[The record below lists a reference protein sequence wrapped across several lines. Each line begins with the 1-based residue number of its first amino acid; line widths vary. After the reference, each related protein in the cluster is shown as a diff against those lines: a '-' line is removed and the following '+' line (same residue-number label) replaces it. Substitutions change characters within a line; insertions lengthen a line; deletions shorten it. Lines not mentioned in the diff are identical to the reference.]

1 MVNLEDAPDPEALLR
16 EADEF
21 SRNFLKEKRVVLT
34 NQTTKPFYEDNS
46 NIAKNFGYTF
56 LSAIYDAL
64 KLDIFFS
71 QFKKQFKYDPNQMF
85 KYLVISRLM
94 NPDSKRATF
103 QSIREYYGLSFNYS
117 LQQIYRSLDFISDVK
132 TDMQVYLNKQIKK
145 LIGRNCEKIF
155 YDVTNYYFEK
165 DFEDYDFLIE
175 VDKVYTKEEMK
186 KNDIIEIE
194 ENGIMK
200 QYKVIKGYCK
210 NGVSKENRL
219 TPIIQSGLFIDEN
232 GIPIAMQIFPGNTSD
247 CKTLQPVMK
256 EVKEKFNLNRLIVV
270 ADKGLNTSDNIAKI
284 IEKGDGYMFSQVLK
298 GKKGMRFHER
308 LFNESLYT
316 VVNEDYKY
324 QTYEEDCNV
333 KLSNGEIKTIRQKV
347 LIYYSAEDAK
357 REKAKRNI
365 KIEKARNSLSNNAY
379 RIDHSFQKYLKECNY
394 VKLTGECAD
403 GKEYILDNEKI
414 SEEEKYDGYFC
425 IITSETEMSE
435 QKIRETYH
443 GLWRIEETFRIT
455 KNDLSLRPIYLRTRK
470 HIEAHFQICFVA
482 LTIIR
487 LLQYKMKYS
496 LSVERI
502 IRALNMCACVS
513 ANTGIIH
520 ALKVGEKI
528 GFKKATSK
536 DGKEYLTLSA
546 DEISETIQDLQ
557 KIEKAFNIKMCTT
570 LNNKTVFDKFL
581 RDIKFESCLA
591 K

>member
-1 MVNLEDAPDPEALLR
+1 
-16 EADEF
+16 
-21 SRNFLKEKRVVLT
+21 
-34 NQTTKPFYEDNS
+34 
-46 NIAKNFGYTF
+46 
-56 LSAIYDAL
+56 
-64 KLDIFFS
+64 
-71 QFKKQFKYDPNQMF
+71 
-85 KYLVISRLM
+85 M
-94 NPDSKRATF
+94 N
-103 QSIREYYGLSFNYS
+103 
-117 LQQIYRSLDFISDVK
+117 V
-132 TDMQVYLNKQIKK
+132 
-145 LIGRNCEKIF
+145 
-155 YDVTNYYFEK
+155 
-165 DFEDYDFLIE
+165 
-175 VDKVYTKEEMK
+175 
-186 KNDIIEIE
+186 
-194 ENGIMK
+194 
-200 QYKVIKGYCK
+200 
-210 NGVSKENRL
+210 
-219 TPIIQSGLFIDEN
+219 
-232 GIPIAMQIFPGNTSD
+232 
-247 CKTLQPVMK
+247 
-256 EVKEKFNLNRLIVV
+256 
-270 ADKGLNTSDNIAKI
+270 
-284 IEKGDGYMFSQVLK
+284 
-298 GKKGMRFHER
+298 
-308 LFNESLYT
+308 
-316 VVNEDYKY
+316 KY

-333 KLSNGEIKTIRQKV
+333 KLSNGEIKTIKQKV
-347 LIYYSAEDAK
+347 LIYYSGEDAK

-365 KIEKARNSLSNNAY
+365 KIEKAKNSLSNNAY

-455 KNDLSLRPIYLRTRK
+455 KNDLSLRSIYLRTRK